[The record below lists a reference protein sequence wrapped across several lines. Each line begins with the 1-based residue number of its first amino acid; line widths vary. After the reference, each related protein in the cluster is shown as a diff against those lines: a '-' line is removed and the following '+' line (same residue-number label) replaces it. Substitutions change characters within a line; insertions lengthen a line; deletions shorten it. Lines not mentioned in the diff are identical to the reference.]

1 MPKKNIDFK
10 EYLMKKNEK
19 EQNEILSFI
28 EKYRGLMMN
37 GNTKQF
43 GPTEKVKD
51 IKEALNSRD
60 ASIIMPKIMEGVL
73 EEAAEP
79 LYLGTK
85 LFKTINM
92 DRGNRM
98 IFPAIGALRA
108 YEMAEGQEYRDDH
121 LDLRLKEKATEVD
134 ITKKGVM
141 VPITEEMVDDSQW
154 DVVGMHV
161 EAAGRAM
168 ARLKEELIFKAM
180 TKHGWTVFDNN
191 KREKHPEAG
200 TTGRDEYGNYNDTLA
215 IEDFFDIVV
224 ALMHN
229 EYTPTDA
236 LIHPLTWSVFVKNG
250 LIDMFDQPVMGN
262 DAQFSID
269 MDAANGRI
277 PMGLNLLVS
286 PFIPFDKVNKKFD
299 MYVVDRNNIGVIV
312 QKDEMSTD
320 QFTDP
325 YRDILNLKFRERYGI
340 GILDEGKA
348 VATAKNISL
357 DVTYEKPDLVR
368 MINADDYGKDN

>member
-1 MPKKNIDFK
+1 MGENKYENFREYIWDQPKERQEEVLDFV
-10 EYLMKKNEK
+10 
-19 EQNEILSFI
+19 
-28 EKYRGLMMN
+28 EKYRGLMQ
-37 GNTKQF
+37 GERSQF
-43 GPTEKVKD
+43 GMTEKVMD
-51 IKEALNSRD
+51 LKEALNSRD
-60 ASIIMPKIMEGVL
+60 ASIIMPKVMEGVL
-73 EEAAEP
+73 EESAEP
-79 LYLGTK
+79 LYLGSK
-85 LFKTINM
+85 LFKTINL
-92 DRGNRM
+92 DQGNRM

-108 YEMAEGQEYRDDH
+108 YEMSQGQEYRNDT

-134 ITKKGVM
+134 VKKYGVM
-141 VPITEEMVDDSQW
+141 TPITEEMVEDSQW

-168 ARLKEELIFKAM
+168 ARLKEEKIFKAM
-180 TKHGWTVFDNN
+180 TKHGHTVFDNSM
-191 KREKHPEAG
+191 REKHPEAG
-200 TTGRDEYGNYNDTLA
+200 THGMDELGNYNDTLA

-224 ALMHN
+224 ALMNN
-229 EYTPTDA
+229 EYTPTDV

-262 DAQFSID
+262 DANFSID
-269 MDAANGRI
+269 KDAANGRI
-277 PMGLNLLVS
+277 PMGLNLMVS
-286 PFIPFDKVNKKFD
+286 PFIPFDRVNKKFD
-299 MYVVDRNNIGVIV
+299 MYVVDRNNVGVIV
-312 QKDEMSTD
+312 QKDKMSTD

-368 MINADDYGKDN
+368 MINAEDYQN